1 MTPQIVPP
9 SILFVPP
16 ALNSDPWSLVAP
28 LYDLDF
34 EEFDDD
40 VTMYR
45 ELGVRQR
52 GPVLELAC
60 GTGRVAAELAR
71 AGLDVV
77 GVDFSAGMLGVA
89 AERTR
94 GLPVTL
100 VEGDIRDVR
109 LGRQFGMVLIPLG
122 SLQHLESA
130 ADVVAALETVASH
143 LAEDGLAIVDVEA
156 PQPEDFTSG
165 PRPLVAHWTRR
176 WRDSLVTKL
185 VAVDGVPSECRRQV
199 TFHYDIQPND
209 GPFRRVSHEFNLR
222 TITSGE
228 LELAGRLA
236 GLELTALYGDYE
248 LTPLGDGDLR
258 QVAVFELAR

>member
-1 MTPQIVPP
+1 MSSDVT
-9 SILFVPP
+9 
-16 ALNSDPWSLVAP
+16 SDPWSVVAP

-45 ELGVRQR
+45 ELASRQR
-52 GPVLELAC
+52 GAVLELAC

-71 AGLDVV
+71 AGLGVV
-77 GVDFSAGMLGVA
+77 GVDFSAGMLAVA
-89 AERTR
+89 RERCR
-94 GLPVTL
+94 GLAVEF

-109 LGRQFGMVLIPLG
+109 LGRRFGCVLIPLG
-122 SLQHLESA
+122 SLQHLEAVDDVIA
-130 ADVVAALETVASH
+130 ALTTVAAH
-143 LAEDGLAIVDVEA
+143 LADDGVAVIDVEA

-165 PRPLVAHWTRR
+165 PRPLVAHWTRA
-176 WRDSLVTKL
+176 WRDGLVTKL
-185 VAVDGVPSECRRQV
+185 VAVDGIPSECRRQV
-199 TFHYDIQPND
+199 TFHYDIQPRE
-209 GPFRRVSHEFNLR
+209 GALRRVSHGFNLR

-236 GLELTALYGDYE
+236 GLEMTALYGDYE